1 MLHPSLRKVLDQGRF
16 IRTAHRG
23 FPPAAKGNSGRAI
36 TAALDFA
43 VDLVEIDVHSTSDG
57 HLILW
62 HDDDC
67 IDRQGRRW
75 VLAQSTLAQ
84 IQSIDI
90 GDGQGIL
97 TLAQGMELVRGRAG
111 LMIDLK
117 APGLG
122 SRIVEQVRT
131 QRFEPAVVCG
141 GYKDTLEE
149 IQRLAPEL
157 GTSLTLTQGWQQ
169 EYGLAS
175 VSEIDFD
182 MVTVDGRLMNP
193 EFLRQLQ
200 SQNLVVVVW
209 TIDRLEDMRTLRS
222 WGVDGLTSNRADL
235 FDQV

>member
-1 MLHPSLRKVLDQGRF
+1 MLPPQLRQVVQQGRF

-23 FPPAAKGNSGRAI
+23 FPPAAKGNSGKAI
-36 TAALDFA
+36 LAALDYS
-43 VDLVEIDVHSTSDG
+43 VDLVEVDVHSTSDG

-67 IDRQGRRW
+67 IDRQGQRW
-75 VLAQSTLAQ
+75 VLANSTLAQ
-84 IQSIDI
+84 IKSIDI

-97 TLAQGMELVRGRAG
+97 TLAQGIDLVRGRAG

-122 SRIVEQVRT
+122 GRIVEQVRAH
-131 QRFEPAVVCG
+131 RFEPAVVCG

-149 IQRLAPEL
+149 IQQLAPEI

-169 EYGLAS
+169 EYGLAG
-175 VSEIDFD
+175 VDQIAFD
-182 MVTVDGRLMNP
+182 MVTVDGRLMSP
-193 EFLRQLQ
+193 EFLQQLQ

-209 TIDRLEDMRTLRS
+209 TIDRIEDMRILRS